1 MLTRIDEYMMS
12 TFLPHCAYPS
22 LSCGFHLSSS
32 LYCPFVDG
40 QAAPIRR
47 PPRSL
52 HHSTPVQKH
61 TAGATPAPDSSRTR
75 PQVWASGKVATPSAT
90 GPLDEEPMIPQVS
103 ASKKLDTASAT
114 LPLEA
119 RPPVPQVSASKDLDS
134 RPAAVPLEANPPTV
148 DAAGSMN
155 PPYIPDPQRLKMDAK
170 QTSLDAT
177 EKPGLSCNVIPDS
190 DLCLPVVCT
199 QLNDSDDSWILPL
212 HKVSSD
218 CERLKTRCSPF
229 IAPSSAPTRHRELD
243 SLTPSGHLGWS
254 HRSDEQRHLP
264 DVRAALVWS
273 DSSTADTGGAND
285 SKIEYP
291 PPSSSPLP
299 KVHQLS
305 QSQSASVT
313 RKSGVSIGSEHT
325 SKNAPPHVETPSGV
339 RSQSHAS
346 HGNCTPDQSG
356 IAPNILWELAE
367 KSGYSSQL
375 SQHQKTSA
383 EKSVCVTAPGLKQH
397 CDPTATS
404 EPVINVK
411 GSCDLPSP
419 HHSLQK
425 PSAPAPLARS
435 PGPVHSSVTP
445 PRLSSQHPNSS
456 APLAQSHSPD
466 PVNSSRALPHITS
479 QQPNSSAPLALSHSP
494 GPVHALQQPNSSASL
509 MLPHSPISIHSS
521 AAPAG
526 PTVSRPDTI
535 GGGFEDDVPP
545 APPVNAAAA
554 PVYPDIDEGFPDS
567 ESVERDSVAARPL
580 TQPPATNSAQFM
592 QTQNSH
598 QTGSPAKHEQTHP
611 STIPTKE
618 HNLSSTAAGHPTQQD
633 APESEGTSKEETN
646 DDDDDDDTHSDFTYQ
661 SSTASGSAAH
671 NLRTEDSRSSSLS
684 QVLHPSVAGM
694 QPRTSPLLTVNHP
707 VTPALGTA
715 GSGKMTS
722 FVDTH
727 AACPHSNA
735 TGDEQS
741 QNSGQSVQMSVISRE
756 QQLSNPATHPSQQ
769 SALNEDSF
777 DGETSDDDDA
787 RSDVTYQSSASA
799 MATHTRA
806 NHLELPLSGPTHPPA
821 HHSQPTTNLHNRSVN
836 VSSHMEPAKV
846 RLPPSEVPSMID
858 KSAETYPSAAT
869 VVEAAHE
876 ADIPAVPASSSPAEQ
891 LVAVS
896 SGEGCPPVLST
907 VKNVYRQDSG
917 YLGSHHFV
925 SSNILHRHPDSMEP
939 SDRMPMD
946 SYQREQDSQGI

>member
-1 MLTRIDEYMMS
+1 MVSIYHDHFTAHL
-12 TFLPHCAYPS
+12 YP
-22 LSCGFHLSSS
+22 L
-32 LYCPFVDG
+32 VDG

-52 HHSTPVQKH
+52 HHSTPVQNN
-61 TAGATPAPDSSRTR
+61 TAGTTPAPDSSRTR
-75 PQVWASGKVATPSAT
+75 PQVWASGKVVTPTAT

-103 ASKKLDTASAT
+103 ASKKLDTPSAT

-119 RPPVPQVSASKDLDS
+119 RPPVPQVSAPKDLNS
-134 RPAAVPLEANPPTV
+134 QPAAVPLEAIPPTL

-155 PPYIPDPQRLKMDAK
+155 PPCIPDPQRLEMEVK
-170 QTSLDAT
+170 QTPLDAT
-177 EKPGLSCNVIPDS
+177 EKPRLSCNVIPDS

-229 IAPSSAPTRHRELD
+229 IAPSSAPTRHRKLD
-243 SLTPSGHLGWS
+243 SLTPSGYLGCS

-273 DSSTADTGGAND
+273 DSSTADTGGANH

-305 QSQSASVT
+305 QSQNASVT
-313 RKSGVSIGSEHT
+313 QKSGVSIGPEHT
-325 SKNAPPHVETPSGV
+325 SKNAPPHETPSGV

-356 IAPNILWELAE
+356 IAPNPLWELAE
-367 KSGYSSQL
+367 KSDYSSQL
-375 SQHQKTSA
+375 SQHQKSSPGNA

-397 CDPTATS
+397 CDATATS

-494 GPVHALQQPNSSASL
+494 GPVHTLQQPNSSASL
-509 MLPHSPISIHSS
+509 MLPHSPISVHSS
-521 AAPAG
+521 TTPAG

-567 ESVERDSVAARPL
+567 ESVERDSVSARPL

-598 QTGSPAKHEQTHP
+598 QTGSPAKHERTHP

-618 HNLSSTAAGHPTQQD
+618 QSLSSTAAGHPTQQD
-633 APESEGTSKEETN
+633 APESEGTSEEETN
-646 DDDDDDDTHSDFTYQ
+646 DDDDTHSDSMYH
-661 SSTASGSAAH
+661 SSTASGSTAR
-671 NLRTEDSRSSSLS
+671 NPTTEDTRSSSLS
-684 QVLHPSVAGM
+684 QALHPSTARM
-694 QPRTSPLLTVNHP
+694 QPRTSSLLTVNHP

-727 AACPHSNA
+727 AACPHFNA

-741 QNSGQSVQMSVISRE
+741 QNSGQSAQTSVISRD
-756 QQLSNPATHPSQQ
+756 QQLSNPATHPTQQ
-769 SALNEDSF
+769 SAPNEDSF

-787 RSDVTYQSSASA
+787 RSDVTYQSSTSASI
-799 MATHTRA
+799 THTRA
-806 NHLELPLSGPTHPPA
+806 NHLELPLSGLTHPPA
-821 HHSQPTTNLHNRSVN
+821 HHSPPPTTLHNRSVN

-846 RLPPSEVPSMID
+846 QLPPSEVPSMID

-876 ADIPAVPASSSPAEQ
+876 ADMTAVPASSSVEQ
-891 LVAVS
+891 PVAVS

-907 VKNVYRQDSG
+907 LENVYRQDSG

-925 SSNILHRHPDSMEP
+925 NSNILHRHTDSMEP
-939 SDRMPMD
+939 SDKMPMD